1 MKWPAREG
9 LLLLGG
15 LLFAFIVWVPVV
27 INVLPRLAGRDP
39 EPWRWGLEHLPEFF
53 GSQGAGHA
61 VMSWLMALLP
71 YLLVQLG
78 RVANWSVRTL
88 RGRGGT
94 PEVPGRRPEQ
104 VGGEGMEGS

>member
-15 LLFAFIVWVPVV
+15 VLFAFLVWVPVV
-27 INVLPRLAGRDP
+27 INVLPRLAGREP

-61 VMSWLMALLP
+61 AMSWIMALVP
-71 YLLVQLG
+71 YFLVQVA
-78 RVANWSVRTL
+78 RVANWSVRKF
-88 RGRGGT
+88 RRRRDV
-94 PEVPGRRPEQ
+94 PEVQAEMPDQFQG
-104 VGGEGMEGS
+104 